1 MKLQIFILAVGVA
14 VSAGAVTAELN
25 RVPSGNPV
33 TQITSTLVSAS
44 PSSPSSPSS
53 PKRSDTST
61 PISVPQTAPAQPITK
76 VSTVLLYSAKPS
88 ITGISSGENDD

>member
-33 TQITSTLVSAS
+33 TQITSTLVSA
-44 PSSPSSPSS
+44 SPSSPSS